1 MIYKNIDR
9 VFDWEKEV
17 YEKLKKAGDGLS
29 NEKAN
34 YKLSSKSW
42 TLKQIFEHIVLVEEK
57 TLMLITK
64 LLERAGANKE
74 NTEESISLES
84 IISRVKGKNIKAQ
97 ERYEPTG
104 KLSLKDSLNRLDEIH
119 DGLRN
124 LKPRLK
130 SLRLSSV
137 TFPHWLFGKMNLGQ
151 WTAFFVLHEERHLK
165 QIESMLEKLPVD

>member
-17 YEKLKKAGDGLS
+17 YDKLKKAGDGLS
-29 NEKAN
+29 KEKAN
-34 YKLSSKSW
+34 CKLSSKSW

-74 NTEESISLES
+74 NTEESISLDS
-84 IISRVKGKNIKAQ
+84 IISRVKGRKIKAL

-119 DGLRN
+119 DDLRN
-124 LKPRLK
+124 LKP
-130 SLRLSSV
+130 LRLSSV